1 MSRSIR
7 DRVDRLEAQIESP
20 QDEGAARRYAIATE
34 ILDEVAGLKSSR
46 AAGFRGGVPIEP
58 EDIPGKI
65 LGAYYTWG
73 QLVRLAVRR
82 VFERKG
88 LAGDEH
94 QELIRDWTRG
104 FEKLSTRSGRER
116 GEGVIPNGQMHG
128 DHAGEHHLQ
137 GNTYRRI

>member
-7 DRVDRLEAQIESP
+7 DRVGRLEAQIEP
-20 QDEGAARRYAIATE
+20 AQDEGAARRYAIATE

-65 LGAYYTWG
+65 LGANYTWG
-73 QLVRLAVRR
+73 QLVRLGVRR
-82 VFERKG
+82 VLERKG

-104 FEKLSTRSGRER
+104 FEPPSTRSERER
-116 GEGVIPNGQMHG
+116 GRGW
-128 DHAGEHHLQ
+128 
-137 GNTYRRI
+137 